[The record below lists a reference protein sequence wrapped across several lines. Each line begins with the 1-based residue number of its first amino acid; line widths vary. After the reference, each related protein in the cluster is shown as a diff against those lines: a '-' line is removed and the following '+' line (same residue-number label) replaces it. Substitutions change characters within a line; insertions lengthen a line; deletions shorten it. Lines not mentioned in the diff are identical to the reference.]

1 MKMIIIREVLEKDNA
16 DLASVIRQVLVEI
29 GVPKVGTAYADPWRS
44 QCTNSIRSRKH

>member
-29 GVPKVGTAYADPWRS
+29 GVPKVGTAYADQNWII
-44 QCTNSIRSRKH
+44 CTKPI